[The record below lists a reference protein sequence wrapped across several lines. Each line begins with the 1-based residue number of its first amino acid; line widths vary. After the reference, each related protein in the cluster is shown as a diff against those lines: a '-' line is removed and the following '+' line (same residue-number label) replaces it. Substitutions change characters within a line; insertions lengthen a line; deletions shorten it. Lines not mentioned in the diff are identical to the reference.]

1 MAFSP
6 LFFAFG
12 LFLAVWSIEMI
23 NLLVEKIGQMTELSM
38 KDEQEKEPL
47 SPIRLAEIDAQ
58 RKIMERVDELMSEAA
73 QTRRSTSDGTNRPFW
88 AQSTIDIPPS
98 EQFGKLR
105 QMTEEEPPKS
115 EQEDDTAA
123 SQAAPA
129 APKADTG
136 EAIAL
141 SAIRDEVINK
151 MSAQPAVLPS
161 AEIEALHARIE
172 AMESRI
178 DKHQQDLTAL
188 LKLVRQLAAKKE
200 EEKTEPKKSKKS
212 ESSGWGFGLLVTIL
226 LVGGIIGWLFW
237 MDPAFMMEMMSNLV
251 HEGLAM
257 AIQLLAQL
265 GAV

>member
-1 MAFSP
+1 
-6 LFFAFG
+6 
-12 LFLAVWSIEMI
+12 
-23 NLLVEKIGQMTELSM
+23 MTELSM

-58 RKIMERVDELMSEAA
+58 QKIMARVDELMSEAA

-115 EQEDDTAA
+115 EQEDNTAA

-129 APKADTG
+129 APARQAEADTG

-151 MSAQPAVLPS
+151 MSAQPAALPS

>member
-1 MAFSP
+1 
-6 LFFAFG
+6 
-12 LFLAVWSIEMI
+12 
-23 NLLVEKIGQMTELSM
+23 M

-58 RKIMERVDELMSEAA
+58 QKIMARVDELMSEAA
-73 QTRRSTSDGTNRPFW
+73 QTRRGTSGRGTSDRTNRPFW

-115 EQEDDTAA
+115 EQEAETTAPETA
-123 SQAAPA
+123 PVAPA
-129 APKADTG
+129 RQAETDTS

-151 MSAQPAVLPS
+151 MSTQPATQPAALAA

-172 AMESRI
+172 AMEGRI

-200 EEKTEPKKSKKS
+200 EEKSEPKKSKKS
-212 ESSGWGFGLLVTIL
+212 EGNSWGFGLLVTIL
-226 LVGGIIGWLFW
+226 LVGGIFGWLFW
-237 MDPAFMMEMMSNLV
+237 MDPAFMMEMLRNLV
-251 HEGLAM
+251 HQGLAM

-265 GAV
+265 GVV

>member
-1 MAFSP
+1 
-6 LFFAFG
+6 
-12 LFLAVWSIEMI
+12 
-23 NLLVEKIGQMTELSM
+23 M

-58 RKIMERVDELMSEAA
+58 QKIMARVDELMSEAA
-73 QTRRSTSDGTNRPFW
+73 QTRRGTSGRDTSGRGTSGRGTSDGTNRPFW

-115 EQEDDTAA
+115 EQEAETTAPETA
-123 SQAAPA
+123 PVAPA
-129 APKADTG
+129 RQAETDTS

-151 MSAQPAVLPS
+151 MSTQPAAQPAALAA

-172 AMESRI
+172 AMEGRI

-200 EEKTEPKKSKKS
+200 EEKSEPKKSKKS
-212 ESSGWGFGLLVTIL
+212 EGNSWGFGLLVTIL
-226 LVGGIIGWLFW
+226 LVGGIFGWLFW
-237 MDPAFMMEMMSNLV
+237 MDPAFMMEMLRNLV
-251 HEGLAM
+251 HQGLAM

-265 GAV
+265 GVV

>member
-1 MAFSP
+1 
-6 LFFAFG
+6 
-12 LFLAVWSIEMI
+12 
-23 NLLVEKIGQMTELSM
+23 M
-38 KDEQEKEPL
+38 KDEQEKEPV
-47 SPIRLAEIDAQ
+47 SAIRLAEIDAQ
-58 RKIMERVDELMSEAA
+58 QKIMARVDELMSEAA
-73 QTRRSTSDGTNRPFW
+73 RTKRSNSDGTNRPFW

-98 EQFGKLR
+98 EQFGKFR

-115 EQEDDTAA
+115 EQEGETAA

-129 APKADTG
+129 ASARQAETDIG
-136 EAIAL
+136 EATAL

-151 MSAQPAVLPS
+151 MSAQPAALPS

-172 AMESRI
+172 GMEGRI

-200 EEKTEPKKSKKS
+200 EEKTEPKKNKKS
-212 ESSGWGFGLLVTIL
+212 ESSSWGLGLLVTIL
-226 LVGGIIGWLFW
+226 LVGGMIGWLFW
-237 MDPAFMMEMMSNLV
+237 MDPTFMMEIMSNLV

-257 AIQLLAQL
+257 AIKLLAQL